1 MCSRSN
7 STCWRITTWWG
18 KVQQESEYL
27 EDSYDMKVEFDA
39 NNTKQPPM
47 IDEVEKLDLMLLP
60 IEQERFVSFIPSIDF
75 IIPEA
80 FNMVEQN
87 TYLFLM

>member
-1 MCSRSN
+1 MDPIQPVEES
-7 STCWRITTWWG
+7 WLDEA

-39 NNTKQPPM
+39 NNTNKPSM

-60 IEQERFVSFIPSIDF
+60 IEQERVVSFIPSIDF
-75 IIPEA
+75 IIPGE
-80 FNMVEQN
+80 FNTVEQYA
-87 TYLFLM
+87 YLFLM

>member
-1 MCSRSN
+1 MDPIQPVEESRLDEA
-7 STCWRITTWWG
+7 

-39 NNTKQPPM
+39 NKTNKPSM

-60 IEQERFVSFIPSIDF
+60 IEQERDVSFIPSIDF
-75 IIPEA
+75 IILEE
-80 FNMVEQN
+80 FKTVEQN
-87 TYLFLM
+87 AYLFLM

>member
-1 MCSRSN
+1 MDPIQPVEESRLDEA
-7 STCWRITTWWG
+7 

-39 NNTKQPPM
+39 NKTNKPSM

-60 IEQERFVSFIPSIDF
+60 IEQERDVSFIPSIDF
-75 IIPEA
+75 IILEEV
-80 FNMVEQN
+80 NTVEQN
-87 TYLFLM
+87 AYLFLM

>member
-1 MCSRSN
+1 MDPIQPVEES
-7 STCWRITTWWG
+7 WLDEA

-39 NNTKQPPM
+39 NKTNKPSM

-60 IEQERFVSFIPSIDF
+60 IEQERDVSFIPSIDF
-75 IIPEA
+75 IILEE
-80 FNMVEQN
+80 FNTVEQN
-87 TYLFLM
+87 AYLFLM